1 MDKSISTNYIRD
13 GIFLVDKNQPL
24 NSKKWILDINFQENI
39 QQKKNDDFQN
49 ALKILSKNKYLINFL
64 KKFN

>member
-39 QQKKNDDFQN
+39 QQKK
-49 ALKILSKNKYLINFL
+49 
-64 KKFN
+64 